1 MVDGRIV
8 QCNPCWHS
16 LCSKPVVS
24 CPGLRSMDCVSEWVW
39 FNVPSTHH
47 MVISETIHGL
57 DAVCQWTCL
66 SSISTVGDLTQWNLG
81 HRKVRSYLDCCHSY
95 FAMICT
101 SWKCRSGCST
111 SLLWPF
117 TVVSGAKHQLR
128 ISLIIVSMVSDV
140 AGRRHFGSAAV
151 HQLSIPRVRHSDF
164 SSCAFASAA
173 PTVWNSMAWVFA

>member
-81 HRKVRSYLDCCHSY
+81 HRKVRSYLYCCHSY

-128 ISLIIVSMVSDV
+128 ISLIQWSVSVH
-140 AGRRHFGSAAV
+140 GLRRCRSPS
-151 HQLSIPRVRHSDF
+151 LSISRWPSTVYTTC
-164 SSCAFASAA
+164 SSQRF
-173 PTVWNSMAWVFA
+173 